1 METFGER
8 LAHLMR
14 ERGWTQL
21 ETAQKLGVSQALVS
35 HYLNGKHRPL
45 PRTVAH
51 IAERLGVSVS
61 ELTGKKGA
69 ASSKG
74 GRIPGTA
81 GFTAPADA
89 RMMAALKNLKKRWNR
104 SERERG
110 AIRHLVAMLFVDDAD
125 DVLAWF
131 DERAGSESDGRAG
144 QEK

>member
-8 LAHLMR
+8 LARLMH

-35 HYLNGKHRPL
+35 HYLSGKHHPL

-61 ELTGKKGA
+61 ELTGKKGT

-74 GRIPGTA
+74 GRVSGTA
-81 GFTAPADA
+81 GVTAPADA
-89 RMMAALKNLKKRWNR
+89 RMLAVLKNLKKRWNR
-104 SERERG
+104 GERERG

-131 DERAGSESDGRAG
+131 DDRAGSQSGTGTDP
-144 QEK
+144 EK